1 MIRCGSY
8 SIFHCFFLDFQEAAM
23 EPVEP
28 QLFGHVFV
36 KEQLTTT
43 CHQQTNGFSLSR
55 PRDFISA
62 LTRERDSGVGHT
74 LSETSQTSTT
84 PQENPA
90 TLLSNQSSSLTQV
103 NSYEHR
109 YTSPGASSSSTTTI
123 QHLRT
128 QAEDWSSS
136 LCCSASN
143 NNSSRDDLLNEN
155 RDVHPDV

>member
-1 MIRCGSY
+1 
-8 SIFHCFFLDFQEAAM
+8 M

-28 QLFGHVFV
+28 QSFGHVFV
-36 KEQLTTT
+36 KEQMTT
-43 CHQQTNGFSLSR
+43 QQTNGISLSR

-62 LTRERDSGVGHT
+62 LSRERDSGVGRT

-90 TLLSNQSSSLTQV
+90 PLLSNQSSSLTQV

-128 QAEDWSSS
+128 QAGDWSSS
-136 LCCSASN
+136 LCCPASN
-143 NNSSRDDLLNEN
+143 KDSSRDDPLNEN